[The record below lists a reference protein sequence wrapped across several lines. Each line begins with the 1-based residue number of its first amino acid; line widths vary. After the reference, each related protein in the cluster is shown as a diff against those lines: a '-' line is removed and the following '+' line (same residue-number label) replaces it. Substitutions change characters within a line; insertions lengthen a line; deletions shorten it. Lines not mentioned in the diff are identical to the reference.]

1 MNADDQ
7 RGPSQWGATS
17 LEHFDQLARG
27 VLRAA
32 REAERELRRTPP
44 DPEQPT
50 WALAVLAGR
59 AQAMLGHDGPAH
71 PPVGAAAQK
80 EFVCTSVKLAVDALS
95 HRWAE
100 ADLGLTG
107 VAGQA
112 DAPHLGERQTADA
125 FDVLGRLMLPNS
137 TPEGWTAAVL
147 TDLARGDETWEAVVK
162 VGKYILHPTFLA
174 FVDDA
179 TRVVG
184 EAVHNINVRRL
195 RARAHLLRDHMGAA
209 EPCRPAAGREQT
221 HTAYEMPVLPKVTHQ
236 MTKRPERLARKRRI
250 FKGVPEVE
258 SGLDP
263 QRAWQSPESDEP
275 IITPIFSVLDPQLA
289 WQPPES
295 DEPIITSI
303 FANADADALRIE
315 PDVSLD
321 LDDPEC
327 GGRDLGGRNPFS
339 L

>member
-1 MNADDQ
+1 MSADDQ
-7 RGPSQWGATS
+7 TGPSQWGAAS
-17 LEHFDQLARG
+17 LEHFEQLARG

-32 REAERELRRTPP
+32 REAERELRRTSP

-50 WALAVLAGR
+50 WALAVLAGQ

-71 PPVGAAAQK
+71 PPVGAAAQE

-100 ADLGLTG
+100 ADLGLAG

-112 DAPHLGERQTADA
+112 DAPHLGERETADA

-174 FVDDA
+174 FADDA

-184 EAVHNINVRRL
+184 EAVHNLNVRHL
-195 RARAHLLRDHMGAA
+195 RARAHLLRDHMGASK
-209 EPCRPAAGREQT
+209 PCRPAAEPTLAVKEREPERNWMSGPTLLESPQKRRT
-221 HTAYEMPVLPKVTHQ
+221 FTPPARPPRKRTTGLPRTPCLELKDGNMASPGPVHTA
-236 MTKRPERLARKRRI
+236 PEEQ
-250 FKGVPEVE
+250 P
-258 SGLDP
+258 
-263 QRAWQSPESDEP
+263 SPEPRHAPDSA
-275 IITPIFSVLDPQLA
+275 SPQL
-289 WQPPES
+289 
-295 DEPIITSI
+295 
-303 FANADADALRIE
+303 
-315 PDVSLD
+315 
-321 LDDPEC
+321 
-327 GGRDLGGRNPFS
+327 RD
-339 L
+339 